1 MLPVLSAA
9 QVKRARE
16 IRSVVLL
23 ASRYTP
29 WESNCFSQAGA
40 VRFLLFVYGI
50 PFSLFI
56 GVRRDDNSHQLSSHV
71 LIASD
76 RVPIC
81 GGRSFDVF
89 SAVACFCYRGR

>member
-71 LIASD
+71 WIASD